1 MNTPSLGFWFT
12 DASIPTAEIVA
23 KLGFDFVVLD
33 VEHGMF
39 DLAVMERF
47 IPVLKGMGLDVYAK
61 VLGPSREPI
70 QQALDFGSDG
80 VIIPH
85 IESAAHA
92 AAITAFSKF
101 PPLGRRSLA
110 GGRTTGW
117 NPLTD
122 EWIADQD
129 RSTRCFPLIE
139 ESIAVDEIDK
149 IADLATVDGIQIGPT
164 DLSTSRGRGAYRRT
178 PEDLE
183 DFDRCIDAMDRTGK
197 PWIFPAWTPFE
208 QEWALSKRSPM
219 ILLGM
224 QYYSMLAALSQAK
237 ESFDLLQAQERLANS
252 HTRA

>member
-1 MNTPSLGFWFT
+1 MTAPSTGFWLT

-39 DLAVMERF
+39 DLTVLERF
-47 IPVLKGMGLDVYAK
+47 IPVLKGMDLDVYAK
-61 VLGPSREPI
+61 VLGPTREPI
-70 QQALDFGSDG
+70 QQTLDFGCDG

-85 IESAAHA
+85 VENAAHA
-92 AAITAFSKF
+92 AEVSAFSKF

-117 NPLTD
+117 NSLTN
-122 EWIADQD
+122 EWIAEQD
-129 RSTRCFPLIE
+129 ARTHCFPLIE
-139 ESIAVDEIDK
+139 EGTAVDEIEQ
-149 IADLATVDGIQIGPT
+149 IAALATVDGIQIGPT
-164 DLSTSRGRGAYRRT
+164 DLSTSRGRGAYNRT
-178 PEDLE
+178 PADLD
-183 DFDRCIDAMDRTGK
+183 DFEKCINAFEQAGK

-224 QYYSMLAALSQAK
+224 QYYTMLHALTQAK
-237 ESFDLLQAQERLANS
+237 ESFDVLEAQQKLETHA
-252 HTRA
+252 

>member
-1 MNTPSLGFWFT
+1 MSAPSTGFWFT
-12 DASIPTAEIVA
+12 DASVPTAEIVA

-39 DLAVMERF
+39 DLAILERF
-47 IPVLKGMGLDVYAK
+47 IPALKGMGLDVYAK
-61 VLGPSREPI
+61 VLGPAREPI
-70 QQALDFGSDG
+70 QQTLDFGCDG

-85 IESAAHA
+85 VESAAHA
-92 AAITAFSKF
+92 AEVTAFSKF

-122 EWIADQD
+122 AWIAEQN
-129 RSTRCFPLIE
+129 STTRCFPLIE
-139 ESIAVDEIDK
+139 EGTAVDEIQQ
-149 IADLATVDGIQIGPT
+149 IAALPTVDGIQIGPT
-164 DLSTSRGRGAYRRT
+164 DLSTSRGRGAYGRT
-178 PEDLE
+178 PADLE
-183 DFDRCIDAMDRTGK
+183 DFEKCIDAFDRAGK

-224 QYYSMLAALSQAK
+224 QYYVMLGALTQAK
-237 ESFDLLQAQERLANS
+237 ESFDVLEAQQRLEA
-252 HTRA
+252 TT